1 MEKVSVLYE
10 DNHLIIVA
18 KQAGTLI
25 DDLQEQVKMY
35 LKEKYK
41 KPGNVFLGMVHQLD
55 RNVSGIV
62 LFAKTSKGAARLSEQ
77 FRRHTIE
84 KIYEARIENFDDL
97 PDHGTL
103 VNWLVHDEQKN
114 ITSVFDEEV
123 PHSKYAELSYKK
135 LKDRVKI
142 MLKTG
147 RQHQIRV
154 QFAYFGHPLVGDGK
168 YGSKKVFEDRHI
180 ELCATELTFT
190 TATGDEKKT
199 IVYNSFYGQNK

>member
-1 MEKVSVLYE
+1 MEKVNVLYE

-18 KQAGTLI
+18 KPAGVLI
-25 DDLQEQVKMY
+25 DDLQEQIKRY
-35 LKEKYK
+35 IKEKYN

-55 RNVSGIV
+55 RNVSGVV

-84 KIYEARIENFDDL
+84 KIYEAKVENVKDL
-97 PDHGTL
+97 PEHGTL
-103 VNWLVHDEQKN
+103 VNWLTHNDDTN

-135 LKDRVKI
+135 IGEKVRI
-142 MLKTG
+142 SLKTG
-147 RQHQIRV
+147 RQHQIRA
-154 QFAYFGHPLVGDGK
+154 QFAYFGHPLIGDGK
-168 YGSKKVFEDRHI
+168 YGSKTVFEDRHI
-180 ELCATELTFT
+180 ELCATSLSFT

-199 IVYNSFYGQNK
+199 IVYTNSYGDK

>member
-1 MEKVSVLYE
+1 MEKVNVLYE

-25 DDLQEQVKMY
+25 DDLQEQIKAY

-55 RNVSGIV
+55 RNVAGVV

-77 FRRHTIE
+77 FRRHTVE
-84 KIYEARIENFDDL
+84 KVYEASVENFENL
-97 PDHGTL
+97 PDHGIL
-103 VNWLVHDEQKN
+103 INWLVHDENKN

-123 PHSKYAELSYKK
+123 PNSKFAELSYKK
-135 LKDRVKI
+135 NKDTVKI
-142 MLKTG
+142 ILKTG
-147 RQHQIRV
+147 RQHQIRA
-154 QFAYFGHPLVGDGK
+154 QFAHFGHPLVGDTK
-168 YGSKKVFEDRHI
+168 YGSKKTFEDKHI
-180 ELCATELTFT
+180 ELCAVSLSFV

-199 IVYNSFYGQNK
+199 IVYTNPYGTK

>member
-1 MEKVSVLYE
+1 MEKVNVLYE

-18 KQAGTLI
+18 KKAGTLI
-25 DDLQEQVKMY
+25 DDLQEQVKAY
-35 LKEKYK
+35 IKEKYN

-84 KIYEARIENFDDL
+84 KIYEASVENFNDL
-97 PDHGTL
+97 PEHGTL
-103 VNWLVHDEQKN
+103 VNWLTHDENKN

-135 LKDRVKI
+135 VGDKVKI
-142 MLKTG
+142 NLKTG
-147 RQHQIRV
+147 RQHQIRA
-154 QFAYFGHPLVGDGK
+154 QFAYFGHPLLGDTK
-168 YGSKKVFEDRHI
+168 YKSSISFEDKHI
-180 ELCATELTFT
+180 ELCAVSLSFT

-199 IVYNSFYGQNK
+199 IVYTTQHGTK

>member
-1 MEKVSVLYE
+1 MEKVNVLYE

-25 DDLQEQVKMY
+25 DDLQEQIKAY

-55 RNVSGIV
+55 RNVAGVV

-77 FRRHTIE
+77 FRRHTVE
-84 KIYEARIENFDDL
+84 KIYEASVENFENL
-97 PDHGTL
+97 PDHGIL
-103 VNWLVHDEQKN
+103 INWLVHDENKN

-123 PHSKYAELSYKK
+123 LNSKFAELSYKK
-135 LKDRVKI
+135 NKDKVKI
-142 MLKTG
+142 ILKTG
-147 RQHQIRV
+147 RQHQIRA
-154 QFAYFGHPLVGDGK
+154 QFAHFGHPLVGDAK
-168 YGSKKVFEDRHI
+168 YGSKKTFEDKHI
-180 ELCATELTFT
+180 ELCAVSLSFV

-199 IVYNSFYGQNK
+199 IVYTNPYGTK

>member
-1 MEKVSVLYE
+1 MEKVNVLYE

-25 DDLQEQVKMY
+25 DDLQEQVKAY

-55 RNVSGIV
+55 RNVAGVV

-77 FRRHTIE
+77 FRRHTVE
-84 KIYEARIENFDDL
+84 KIYEASVENFENL
-97 PDHGTL
+97 PDHGVL
-103 VNWLVHDEQKN
+103 VNWLVHDENKN

-123 PHSKYAELSYKK
+123 PHSKFAELSYKK
-135 LKDRVKI
+135 NKDKVKI
-142 MLKTG
+142 ILKTG
-147 RQHQIRV
+147 RQHQIRA
-154 QFAYFGHPLVGDGK
+154 QFAHFGHPLIGDAK
-168 YGSKKVFEDRHI
+168 YGSKETFEDKHI
-180 ELCATELTFT
+180 ELCAVSLSFT

-199 IVYNSFYGQNK
+199 IVYTNPYGTK